1 MLGGAVAPESSEAS
15 LGALAARRGS
25 LAGALGR
32 AGVARFTSARRSVGS
47 AISISRPPSSFAE
60 VSSEGATSPGPGQG
74 SRNPQRL
81 SMSPTPTLSQ
91 SLSTNVFQA
100 ITDSAQPQS
109 DSSPASPHRRPSSD
123 GTQPQADSPPGSPHR
138 VDGGAP
144 STFAHGAEP
153 SAEPSAEREPAVEA
167 SEASES
173 GEPGRDREGSC
184 EGGQVEA
191 AGQED
196 AAPPPNPLH
205 QQSDESHTQ
214 DESEQGPHQQ
224 EPQAAGATAHSA

>member
-32 AGVARFTSARRSVGS
+32 AGIARFTSARRSVGS

-123 GTQPQADSPPGSPHR
+123 GAPPQADSPPGSPHR

-144 STFAHGAEP
+144 STFGDAEP
-153 SAEPSAEREPAVEA
+153 SAEPSAEREPAA
-167 SEASES
+167 EASES
-173 GEPGRDREGSC
+173 GPEPGRDREGSC
-184 EGGQVEA
+184 EGGQTEA
-191 AGQED
+191 SGQED
-196 AAPPPNPLH
+196 AAAAPKPQH
-205 QQSDESHTQ
+205 QQPDDSHTQ
-214 DESEQGPHQQ
+214 DESSDQVPHQQ
-224 EPQAAGATAHSA
+224 EQAAI